1 MTPEEKAKAY
11 DKALERAKKWYNE
24 EEPDSYTC
32 IVESIF
38 PELQKDED
46 EEPQE
51 NKNKRIRKALISILK
66 SDFEKDTTIFDI
78 SVGEIIA
85 WLEKQGKKELALK
98 SSKHEDV
105 RKFEQYIEEQ
115 AKVFNLNL
123 SNKGY
128 NIYAFAENI
137 LHWLE
142 NQSKYETIWKPTKE
156 QLEALEHFVRS
167 VGESGYASPYD
178 NNTKLLYS
186 LLTDLQVL
194 EKQ

>member
-85 WLEKQGKKELALK
+85 WLEKQGEQNYEFHGIAESRPAKGKLKELCQELSQSEVTKISEQGWSEECDENLMMIEDRFSDYLDYIREDSSITKHRKNTLK
-98 SSKHEDV
+98 
-105 RKFEQYIEEQ
+105 EEII
-115 AKVFNLNL
+115 
-123 SNKGY
+123 GY
-128 NIYAFAENI
+128 VN
-137 LHWLE
+137 WLE
-142 NQSKYETIWKPTKE
+142 SLKE
-156 QLEALEHFVRS
+156 RL
-167 VGESGYASPYD
+167 
-178 NNTKLLYS
+178 S
-186 LLTDLQVL
+186 L
-194 EKQ
+194 